1 MADPSIYGLVGHKL
15 AKASSGAVLA
25 NTVDPVG
32 EPKFGVGEQVLYQD
46 GQQIYQCIYVY
57 AGQTLSGSAVVQ
69 IATNGTAS
77 ATVSGFVALLSAGL
91 AALPGEYIWVRSSG
105 GFTTFTA

>member
-25 NTVDPVG
+25 NTVDA
-32 EPKFGVGEQVLYQD
+32 EAKFGVNEKVLFAD
-46 GQQIYQCIYVY
+46 GQQTYLCIYVV

-69 IATNGTAS
+69 IDTNGTAS
-77 ATVSGFVALLSAGL
+77 ATVSGFVAMLSAGL
-91 AALPGEYIWVRSSG
+91 QALPGEYLWVRSSG